1 MTSINAPISVGELF
15 DKITIL
21 EIKREFIE
29 DIKRKNVKKEL
40 DLLLKIVDQ
49 LEIKIKKS
57 LYDQL
62 KDINKKLWLI
72 EDEIRIQ
79 EKNNLFD
86 EQFILLARSVY
97 KNNDERSRIK
107 REINTLFNSN
117 IIEEKSY
124 K

>member
-1 MTSINAPISVGELF
+1 MTSISAPISVGELF

-21 EIKREFIE
+21 ELKREFVE
-29 DIKRKNVKKEL
+29 ETKRNNVEKEL
-40 DLLLKIVDQ
+40 NLLLKIVDQ
-49 LEIKIKKS
+49 LDLLIKKS
-57 LYDQL
+57 LYNQL

-72 EDEIRIQ
+72 EDEIRIK

-86 EQFILLARSVY
+86 EEFIILARSVY

-107 REINTLFNSN
+107 REINILFNSN
-117 IIEEKSY
+117 IFEEKSY

>member
-1 MTSINAPISVGELF
+1 MTSISAPISVGELF

-21 EIKREFIE
+21 ELKREFVE
-29 DIKRKNVKKEL
+29 ETKRNNVEKEL
-40 DLLLKIVDQ
+40 KLLLKIVDQ
-49 LEIKIKKS
+49 LDLLIKKS
-57 LYDQL
+57 LYNQL

-72 EDEIRIQ
+72 EDEIRIK

-86 EQFILLARSVY
+86 EEFIMLARSVY

-107 REINTLFNSN
+107 REINILFNSN
-117 IIEEKSY
+117 IFEEKSY

>member
-1 MTSINAPISVGELF
+1 MTSISAPISVGELF

-21 EIKREFIE
+21 ELKREFVE
-29 DIKRKNVKKEL
+29 ETKRNNVEKEL
-40 DLLLKIVDQ
+40 NLLLKIVDQ
-49 LEIKIKKS
+49 LDLLIKKS
-57 LYDQL
+57 LYNQL

-72 EDEIRIQ
+72 EDEIRIK

-86 EQFILLARSVY
+86 EEFIMLARSVY

-107 REINTLFNSN
+107 REINILFNSN
-117 IIEEKSY
+117 IFEEKSY

>member
-1 MTSINAPISVGELF
+1 MTSVNAPISVGELF

-57 LYDQL
+57 LYNQL